1 MANTEQNGN
10 NGGNGNGREKVEIS
24 FPREEYK
31 ALEKCAAEKDESI
44 NSVVCQFV
52 KNAIHKDELRK
63 IVSKACED
71 GKLSEDSKACKY
83 VEKDVD

>member
-1 MANTEQNGN
+1 MTSDNNGN
-10 NGGNGNGREKVEIS
+10 NGNGNGRDKVEIS
-24 FPREEYK
+24 FPRDEYK
-31 ALEKCAAEKDESI
+31 ALEKCAEDKDVSI
-44 NSVVCQFV
+44 NAVVRESV

>member
-1 MANTEQNGN
+1 M
-10 NGGNGNGREKVEIS
+10 
-24 FPREEYK
+24 
-31 ALEKCAAEKDESI
+31 KDVSI
-44 NSVVCQFV
+44 NAAV

>member
-1 MANTEQNGN
+1 MQAHAFHL
-10 NGGNGNGREKVEIS
+10 RIS
-24 FPREEYK
+24 SSKTRRTCED
-31 ALEKCAAEKDESI
+31 EKDVSI
-44 NSVVCQFV
+44 NAAV

>member
-1 MANTEQNGN
+1 MDVKRISTKRIEYIVKVLCFLFFKGFR
-10 NGGNGNGREKVEIS
+10 REDL
-24 FPREEYK
+24 RED
-31 ALEKCAAEKDESI
+31 EKDVSI
-44 NSVVCQFV
+44 NAAV
-52 KNAIHKDELRK
+52 KDAIHKDELRK

>member
-1 MANTEQNGN
+1 MTSSDSNGYN
-10 NGGNGNGREKVEIS
+10 NGNGNGREKVEIS

-44 NSVVCQFV
+44 NSVVRQSV